1 MINVKNKKTV
11 KRVADTS
18 FKKEKMRN
26 VFAVIAITLTT
37 VLFCSLF
44 AVSSSLLASIEE
56 STMRQSGGNAH
67 AGFKFLTEE
76 EYENISKHPDIKEI
90 SYSVVLGV
98 AENEELIKRTTEIR
112 YTKDELFA
120 QMFFAMPTTG
130 RLPEAKDE
138 IATDTLVLEKL
149 GIPARLGEIVTL
161 QYSVC
166 GKQYVDTF
174 TLVGFWDGDIIMPAS
189 QAWLSKEYVE
199 GILSEYDAT
208 TLGEMIG
215 SINADINFNNSWNI
229 EAKLEK
235 VIIESGYS
243 PNELNSGVNWAYMG
257 GNEIEAGTVLGMI
270 AVLFVIVFCG
280 YLMISNVFMISVA
293 KDVRFYGLL
302 KTIGTTGKQIKNIIR
317 RQALRISLVG
327 IPIGL
332 LVGSLVGSVLTPV
345 VLGITNITMVKISI
359 RWWVFVFAALFAL
372 VTVFISIQ
380 KAEKIAAQISPIEAL
395 RMTDATGNR
404 KRKSKSGQ
412 RILLWKMAAENVG
425 RNRKRVCLVTVSL
438 SLSLVILNGAYSMS
452 NSLNMDAYLSGLINH
467 DFVMGDVTWFN
478 VGVNYRDADT
488 MNDDFLDELS
498 GYQGIESLEKIYFSE
513 KLCPLD
519 EHWDGM
525 AERVETELE
534 ADADYIEHLKDQLYC
549 GNLVY
554 HVYGIDDAVWDDV
567 TVWQGEIDLEKLR
580 SGNYVVV
587 SPYDEEGKLNV
598 YEVGDKVDVFTKN
611 GESRNCEV
619 IAIASIPYGISI
631 QHSHPAE
638 VNIFMPSE
646 VFLQYVED
654 KCPMVV
660 TLDVEDGEIDTME
673 HFLEEYCEK
682 RNQNMQYTSKAT
694 YIAEYEDTQR
704 TYKMVGIVISVLLAM
719 IGIANFAN
727 TSITSIVARKHEFA
741 VLESIGMTLKQQ
753 RRMLVLEGL
762 IYMLLTSVVTCTI
775 GAVIGYYGI
784 SLLLSGSNYY
794 TITFTIMPSMLCM
807 PILLMLTIIIPL
819 LSQKYVNCESVVERL
834 RRTE

>member
-11 KRVADTS
+11 KRLADTS
-18 FKKEKMRN
+18 FKNEKMRN
-26 VFAVIAITLTT
+26 IFAVIAITLTT
-37 VLFCSLF
+37 TLFCSLF
-44 AVSSSLLASIEE
+44 AISSSLLASVEE
-56 STMRQSGGNAH
+56 STMRQTGGNAH

-76 EYENISKHPDIKEI
+76 EYENISRHPEIKEI
-90 SYSVVLGV
+90 SYSVALGM

-120 QMFFAMPTTG
+120 EMFFAMPTTG
-130 RLPEAKDE
+130 RLPEEKDE

-149 GIPARLGEIVTL
+149 GIPAKLGETVTL

-166 GKQYVDTF
+166 DKQYEDTF
-174 TLVGFWDGDIIMPAS
+174 TLVGFWEGDIVMPAS

-199 GILSEYDAT
+199 GILSEYDSAA
-208 TLGEMIG
+208 LGEMIG
-215 SINADINFNNSWNI
+215 SINAELNFKNSWNI
-229 EAKLEK
+229 VAKLEK
-235 VIIESGYS
+235 VIRESGYS

-270 AVLFVIVFCG
+270 AVVFVIIFCG

-293 KDVRFYGLL
+293 KDVHFYGLL
-302 KTIGTTGKQIKNIIR
+302 KTIGTTGKQVKAIIR
-317 RQALRISLVG
+317 RQAMQISLIGV
-327 IPIGL
+327 PIGL
-332 LVGSLVGSVLTPV
+332 MVGSLVGSVLTPF
-345 VLGITNITMVKISI
+345 VLGITNINMVKISI

-380 KAEKIAAQISPIEAL
+380 KAEKIAAQVSPIEAL
-395 RMTDATGNR
+395 RMTDATSNKTR
-404 KRKSKSGQ
+404 KNKSGQ
-412 RILLWKMAAENVG
+412 RIHLWKMAAGNVG

-452 NSLNMDAYLSGLINH
+452 NSLNMDAYLSGLISH

-478 VGVNYRDADT
+478 VMANYVDADT
-488 MNDDFLDELS
+488 LDDDFLNELS
-498 GYQGIESLEKIYFSE
+498 EYHGIESLEKVYFSE
-513 KLCPLD
+513 RFCPLD
-519 EHWDGM
+519 EHWDDM
-525 AERVETELE
+525 AERVETELDAGE
-534 ADADYIEHLKDQLYC
+534 DWIEYLNQEIADGTAM
-549 GNLVY
+549 Y
-554 HVYGIDDAVWDDV
+554 HVYGIDDAVWNDV
-567 TVWQGEIDLEKLR
+567 TVWQGEIDLEKLH

-587 SPYDEEGKLNV
+587 SPYDSTGKLSA
-598 YEVGDKVDVFTKN
+598 YDVGDKVDVFTKN
-611 GESRNCEV
+611 GESRNCEI

-638 VNIFMPSE
+638 INILLPSD
-646 VFLQYVED
+646 VFLQHVED

-660 TLDVEDGEIDTME
+660 TLDVKDGEIDTVE
-673 HFLEEYCEK
+673 HFLEEYCER

-694 YIAEYEDTQR
+694 YIKEYEDTQR
-704 TYKMVGIVISVLLAM
+704 TYKMVGIIISVLLAM

-762 IYMLLTSVVTCTI
+762 IYMILTFVVTCTI
-775 GAVIGYYGI
+775 GALIGCYGI

-794 TITFTIMPSMLCM
+794 TITFTIMPSLVCM
-807 PILLMLTIIIPL
+807 PILLVFTILIPL
-819 LSQKYVNCESVVERL
+819 LSQKYVNSESVVERL

>member
-11 KRVADTS
+11 KRLADTS
-18 FKKEKMRN
+18 FKNEKMRN
-26 VFAVIAITLTT
+26 VFAIIAITLTT

-44 AVSSSLLASIEE
+44 AVSSSLIASMEE
-56 STMRQSGGNAH
+56 STMRQVGGSAH
-67 AGFKFLTEE
+67 VGFKFLTEE
-76 EYENISKHPDIKEI
+76 EYTNISKHPDIKEI
-90 SYSVVLGV
+90 SYSVVLGM
-98 AENEELIKRTTEIR
+98 AENEELMKRQTELR

-149 GIPARLGEIVTL
+149 GISAKIGEKVTL

-166 GKQYVDTF
+166 DKQYVDTF
-174 TLVGFWDGDIIMPAS
+174 TLVGFWEGDSVMPAS

-199 GILSEYDAT
+199 DILSECDT
-208 TLGEMIG
+208 TSLDETVGT
-215 SINADINFNNSWNI
+215 INAELNFDNSWNL

-235 VIIESGYS
+235 VITESGYS
-243 PNELNSGVNWAYMG
+243 LNEINTGVNWAYMG
-257 GNEIEAGTVLGMI
+257 GTEIEPGVVFGLI
-270 AVLFVIVFCG
+270 AIIFVIVFCG

-293 KDVRFYGLL
+293 KDVHFYGLL
-302 KTIGTTGKQIKNIIR
+302 KTIGTTGKQIKAIIT

-332 LVGSLVGSVLTPV
+332 LLGCMVGAILTPV
-345 VLGITNITMVKISI
+345 VIGISNITTIKVSI
-359 RWWVFVFAALFAL
+359 QWWVFVFAAVFAL
-372 VTVFISIQ
+372 FTVFVSIQ
-380 KAEKIAAQISPIEAL
+380 EAEKIATRVSPIEAL
-395 RMTDATGNR
+395 RMTDVVDNR
-404 KRKSKSGQ
+404 KRKRKLGQ
-412 RILLWKMAAENVG
+412 KIHLWKMAGENVG
-425 RNRKRVCLVTVSL
+425 RNRKRLWLVTISI

-478 VGVNYRDADT
+478 VGANYRDADT

-534 ADADYIEHLKDQLYC
+534 ADADYIERLKDQLYC

-660 TLDVEDGEIDTME
+660 TLDVEDDEMDTME
-673 HFLEEYCEK
+673 HFLKEYCEK

-694 YIAEYEDTQR
+694 YIEEYEDTQR

-719 IGIANFAN
+719 IGLSNFAN
-727 TSITSIVARKHEFA
+727 TIITSIVTRKHEFA